1 MNSELFC
8 RFIGFQAHGKDA
20 FVPRDLKGSLAQI
33 VREHRRELRITQEY
47 LGLLAGVSER
57 TIRDLEKGRE
67 SIAFDKVTA
76 VLDTL
81 GIDLIPRER

>member
-1 MNSELFC
+1 MPIYRVSDSWKGCVRATGLN
-8 RFIGFQAHGKDA
+8 
-20 FVPRDLKGSLAQI
+20 GSLAQI
-33 VREHRRELRITQEY
+33 VRKHRRELQITQEY

>member
-1 MNSELFC
+1 M
-8 RFIGFQAHGKDA
+8 
-20 FVPRDLKGSLAQI
+20 PRDFKWLARPDRSQ
-33 VREHRRELRITQEY
+33 HRRELLDTQEY

>member
-1 MNSELFC
+1 M
-8 RFIGFQAHGKDA
+8 
-20 FVPRDLKGSLAQI
+20 PRDLKGSLAQI

-67 SIAFDKVTA
+67 SIAFHKEPA
-76 VLDTL
+76 
-81 GIDLIPRER
+81 DLAPLASDHPPRER

>member
-8 RFIGFQAHGKDA
+8 RFIGFQTHGKDA
-20 FVPRDLKGSLAQI
+20 FVPRDLNGSLAQI

-67 SIAFDKVTA
+67 SIGFDKVTA